1 MIKIDNNNTNNKN
14 LQSIQPAG
22 GKLKVEAGKNATL
35 ECVAGF
41 VNFIRVTIVLIIV
54 RDFVTDLNTL
64 FLPPIRRF
72 LTSPS

>member
-1 MIKIDNNNTNNKN
+1 MNNKN

-41 VNFIRVTIVLIIV
+41 VNFIGVTIVLIIV
-54 RDFVTDLNTL
+54 RVFVTDLNTL
-64 FLPPIRRF
+64 FLPPHPMIF
-72 LTSPS
+72 D